1 MLTRN
6 LPLKLAAI
14 GLAVFLWF
22 WVLLKEQNLIP
33 QHTVRTAI
41 TEEGMGAGLALAS
54 PLPEA
59 EVRVRGLKEEI
70 SRVEHSLE
78 AYVICRGLGPGRHV
92 RPVGVRTPA
101 NVNLVGVRPAEV
113 TVVLEEV
120 ITEGRRVDLD
130 LRGEPPAGYQLTG
143 VEASPKLVNISG
155 ARSTVERVS
164 RARATVDLA
173 RAVPEVPVS
182 MPVEVLDGSGKV
194 VAGVE
199 VEPERVNVLAGLKL
213 VVSSRT
219 VPVVVRTRGALP
231 ENVKLTSVQVE
242 PAMVTIVGPANRVQD
257 VGRIDTEE
265 LVLTGVTGNFTRRL
279 ALVVPEEVNLLSDPS
294 AMVTVK
300 VTAPQPAAPPQDEA
314 ADQSGG

>member
-6 LPLKLAAI
+6 LPLKLAAL

-33 QHTVRTAI
+33 EHTVRTAI
-41 TEEGMGAGLALAS
+41 SEEAMDAGLALAS

-59 EVRVRGLKEEI
+59 EVRVRGLREEI
-70 SRVEHSLE
+70 GQVERSVE

-92 RPVGVRTPA
+92 RPVRVRTPA
-101 NVNLVGVRPAEV
+101 SVNLVGVRPSEV

-120 ITEGRRVDLD
+120 ISEGRRVDLD

-143 VEASPKLVNISG
+143 VDASPKLVKVSG

-173 RAVPEVPVS
+173 RAVPEMPVS
-182 MPVEVLDGSGKV
+182 LPVEVVDGSGKIV
-194 VAGVE
+194 EGVE

-219 VPVVVRTRGALP
+219 VPVVVQTRGALP

-242 PAMVTIVGPANRVQD
+242 PAMVTIVGPANRVQA
-257 VGRIDTEE
+257 VGQIDTEE
-265 LVLTGVTGNFTRRL
+265 LVLTGVTRSFTDRL
-279 ALVVPEEVNLLSDPS
+279 LLVVPQEVNLLADPS

-314 ADQSGG
+314 GGQSGG

>member
-1 MLTRN
+1 MLTKN
-6 LPLKLAAI
+6 LPLKLAAL

-33 QHTVRTAI
+33 EHTVRTAI
-41 TEEGMGAGLALAS
+41 VEEGMGAGLALAS
-54 PLPEA
+54 PLPQV
-59 EVRVRGLKEEI
+59 EVRVRGLRDEI
-70 SRVEHSLE
+70 SDVENSLE
-78 AYVICRGLGPGRHV
+78 AYVMCRGLGPGRHT
-92 RPVGVRTPA
+92 RPVEVRTPA

-120 ITEGRRVDLD
+120 ITAGRRVDLD
-130 LRGEPPAGYQLTG
+130 LRGEPPAGYELTG
-143 VEASPKLVNISG
+143 VDASPKTVDISG

-164 RARATVDLA
+164 RARATLDLA
-173 RAVPEVPVS
+173 RAVPEVQVS
-182 MPVEVLDGSGKV
+182 LPVEVLDGSGKV
-194 VAGVE
+194 VEGVE
-199 VEPERVNVLAGLKL
+199 VEPERVNVLTGLKL

-231 ENVKLTSVQVE
+231 GNVKLTSVQVE

-265 LVLTGVTGNFTRRL
+265 LVLTTVTGNFTRRL
-279 ALVVPEEVNLLSDPS
+279 ALIVPEEVNLLSDPS

-300 VTAPQPAAPPQDEA
+300 VTVPQPAAPPQDEA
-314 ADQSGG
+314 AGQSGG